1 MSEREA
7 PLLSGLRRTPANH
20 ALAPDE
26 ARVVRRVRGGD
37 ESACEWLYRE
47 YHERLW
53 RFAYTLVH
61 SSAVAEELVHDVFLA
76 VWRDRASWNV
86 NRSPRLWLY
95 GAVRN
100 RAMNHLR
107 HERVVAEVALREPV
121 IAMGAAP
128 IDPQSEVEAHELDE
142 RVSRALSGVSERRRI
157 AMTLRW
163 RHDFTLAPG
172 SQLRVAAD
180 FGVDR
185 RSVYLDGLAYFD
197 VLHDARRPF
206 TVLAG
211 NARALDL
218 GTQFVVRAYAE
229 DSAVQV
235 GVRTGN
241 VMLSGVGQLR
251 AGDVGQLQ
259 SNGRTRRWRG
269 ALNDPLL
276 AWLDNR
282 LVYRDAP
289 LSHVLQDIHRWYDV
303 EVRVAQP
310 AIAAL
315 PFSGVLTEQSSGAVI
330 DRVAATLG
338 LRVRRDCIGV
348 VLER

>member
-1 MSEREA
+1 MTADQTPPDGELLDRYLAGETTEA
-7 PLLSGLRRTPANH
+7 ETA
-20 ALAPDE
+20 A
-26 ARVVRRVRGGD
+26 VRRYFMAHPNAARRLQQFVDRVERADSRPKAPSPRAWTTLRPQQTERKRFTASRIVRIALVAAAVIGLIFVPRAVVQHRALRD
-37 ESACEWLYRE
+37 TATPRVYVTAPRE
-47 YHERLW
+47 R
-53 RFAYTLVH
+53 A
-61 SSAVAEELVHDVFLA
+61 ELVLSDGS
-76 VWRDRASWNV
+76 R
-86 NRSPRLWLY
+86 
-95 GAVRN
+95 VR
-100 RAMNHLR
+100 
-107 HERVVAEVALREPV
+107 
-121 IAMGAAP
+121 
-128 IDPQSEVEAHELDE
+128 
-142 RVSRALSGVSERRRI
+142 
-157 AMTLRW
+157 
-163 RHDFTLAPG
+163 LAPG

-185 RSVYLDGLAYFD
+185 RDVYLDGLAYFD
-197 VLHDARRPF
+197 VSHDARRPF

-259 SNGRTRRWRG
+259 SDGRTRRWRG

-289 LSHVLQDIHRWYDV
+289 LSHVLRDIHRWYDV

-338 LRVRRDCIGV
+338 LRVRRDSNGV